1 MVAITMMV
9 NEMDVI
15 NNSNVNDVN
24 SDSTFVVKAEMVTTS
39 DTVFYQ
45 INKSDLRLLYQQAFG
60 DMIDEKSARDHLM
73 LTFTYV
79 PLVLIFTILI
89 SIVNI
94 RWNKAYKRIKDKE
107 AALDLSETDRQNI
120 YKLDLQYYRVPG
132 RILFYLVVWIVAAIF
147 DTLIILNDILQVPWA
162 AVVAAIFT
170 MTRILLRLV
179 DGSTLMGI
187 DDSDLMKNYVKPI
200 KSMLG
205 ESIANKIKRF
215 INDK

>member
-1 MVAITMMV
+1 MV

-15 NNSNVNDVN
+15 NNSNVTDVN
-24 SDSTFVVKAEMVTTS
+24 NDSTFVVKAEMVTTS

-60 DMIDEKSARDHLM
+60 DMIDETSARDHLM

-89 SIVNI
+89 SVVNM
-94 RWNKAYKRIKDKE
+94 RWNRAYRRIKDKE

-120 YKLDLQYYRVPG
+120 DKLDLQYYRVPG
-132 RILFYLVVWIVAAIF
+132 RILFYLVVWIVAAVF

-162 AVVAAIFT
+162 AVGAAVFT

-200 KSMLG
+200 KTMLG